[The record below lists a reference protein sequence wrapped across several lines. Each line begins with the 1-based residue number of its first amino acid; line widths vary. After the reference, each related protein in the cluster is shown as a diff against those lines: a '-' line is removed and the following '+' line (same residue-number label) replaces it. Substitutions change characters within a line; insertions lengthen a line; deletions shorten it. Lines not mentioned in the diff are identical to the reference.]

1 MKPDALVARRKTFF
15 PLILKSER
23 IEPAL
28 YIMNPQKTETAALS
42 SSHSAYQ
49 NTPGTA
55 QSSGTSREDGSSQ
68 PDRPASEDNSTL
80 DATIEDGKEV
90 AESKDQSLHSSNEKN
105 AVLKD
110 IEKGLPVGEQPKTE
124 APKDLNLVCANFST

>member
-1 MKPDALVARRKTFF
+1 
-15 PLILKSER
+15 
-23 IEPAL
+23 
-28 YIMNPQKTETAALS
+28 MNPQKTETAALS

-49 NTPGTA
+49 NTPVTA

-68 PDRPASEDNSTL
+68 HDRPASEDNSTL

-90 AESKDQSLHSSNEKN
+90 AESKDQTLHSSNEKN

-124 APKDLNLVCANFST
+124 APEDLNLVCANFST